1 MLFMDDPDHR
11 RIRSLVV
18 QAFTRCATACARER
32 VQQIVDELLDKM
44 AAVDGAVDII
54 SWLASPFPITVIAE
68 IRNRSSRPWR
78 FQTLVRRRCIELRP
92 DARPDV
98 AERVATSSVDL
109 RAYLTDALRRRRI
122 DPGDD
127 LISTLIAVQDADGD
141 QLSDDEAVS
150 AIAIL
155 LLAGNITTTD
165 LIGNGLLALLQHP
178 DRLDALRAATSLID
192 NAVEEM
198 LRYDP
203 PVLATDRIAMA
214 EMSVGGCPIRKC
226 EWIWPVLSSANRDPA
241 MHPAPDRFDTRRE
254 NIHHVSFGKGP
265 HLCVGAPLARMEA
278 QIALGSLIKPS
289 TNIAVADPAARLRFK
304 LVPGFRGHIELPV
317 LLS

>member
-1 MLFMDDPDHR
+1 
-11 RIRSLVV
+11 
-18 QAFTRCATACARER
+18 
-32 VQQIVDELLDKM
+32 M
-44 AAVDGAVDII
+44 AAVDGPVVII

-68 IRNRSSRPWR
+68 ILGIDPADRGDFKRWSD
-78 FQTLVRRRCIELRP
+78 
-92 DARPDV
+92 DAALSFDPMLAPDV

-109 RAYLTDALRRRRI
+109 RAYLADALRRRRI

-150 AIAIL
+150 AIALL
-155 LLAGNITTTD
+155 LLAGNITTTTD

-178 DRLDALRAATSLID
+178 DQLDALRAAPSLID

-214 EMSVGGCPIRKC
+214 EMSIGGCPIRKR

-278 QIALGSLIKPS
+278 QIALGSLIKRF
-289 TNIAVADPAARLRFK
+289 TNIALADPAVPLQFK
-304 LVPGFRGHIELPV
+304 LVPGFRGLIELPV